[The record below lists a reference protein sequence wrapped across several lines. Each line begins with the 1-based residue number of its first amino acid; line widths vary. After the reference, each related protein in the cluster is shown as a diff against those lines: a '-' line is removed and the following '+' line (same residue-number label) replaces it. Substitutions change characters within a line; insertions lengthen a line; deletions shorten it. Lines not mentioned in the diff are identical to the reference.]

1 LSSQWKGR
9 GKLNKP
15 HGNHDET
22 LQHLDTEPGTG
33 TGSGAATTSKAD
45 FFTQTSQVVHA
56 FHRAFQAR
64 LGLSGAEWRFLMMLL
79 QHHERM
85 SQHHSVGNETP
96 EHIIA
101 RLMNEGIS
109 QKEMQELLGIDRAM
123 VTRLAKQFEAEGL
136 IRRAPDPNDNRLTIL
151 YLTEAGMRMHYDIPR
166 KLAVFWQEATQG
178 MSSAEIEG
186 LHHALLKLNTN
197 LAVMAGQGDQGDQG
211 DKHKIVS

>member
-1 LSSQWKGR
+1 M
-9 GKLNKP
+9 NKP
-15 HGNHDET
+15 HSNHEGT
-22 LQHLDTEPGTG
+22 PQHLDTEPGTG

-45 FFTQTSQVVHA
+45 IFSQTSQVVHA

-64 LGLSGAEWRFLMMLL
+64 LGLSGAEWRFMMMML

-85 SQHHSVGNETP
+85 SQHHTVGNETP
-96 EHIIA
+96 EQIIA

-136 IRRAPDPNDNRLTIL
+136 IRRAPDSKDNRLTIL
-151 YLTEAGMRMHYDIPR
+151 YLTEAGRRMHYDIPR

-197 LAVMAGQGDQGDQG
+197 LVAMAGQSEQDEQGE
-211 DKHKIVS
+211 

>member
-1 LSSQWKGR
+1 MERGSKLSQ
-9 GKLNKP
+9 P

-22 LQHLDTEPGTG
+22 LQHLDTGFSAG
-33 TGSGAATTSKAD
+33 AGSEAATTSKAD
-45 FFTQTSQVVHA
+45 IFSQTSQVVHA

-85 SQHHSVGNETP
+85 AQHHTGGNEIP
-96 EHIIA
+96 EQLIA
-101 RLMNEGIS
+101 RMMNEGIS

-151 YLTEAGMRMHYDIPR
+151 YLTEAGMQMHYDIPR
-166 KLAVFWQEATQG
+166 KLAAFWQEAMGG

-186 LHHALLKLNTN
+186 LHHALLKLSAN
-197 LAVMAGQGDQGDQG
+197 LAAMVGQGEQGEQG
-211 DKHKIVS
+211 EQHT